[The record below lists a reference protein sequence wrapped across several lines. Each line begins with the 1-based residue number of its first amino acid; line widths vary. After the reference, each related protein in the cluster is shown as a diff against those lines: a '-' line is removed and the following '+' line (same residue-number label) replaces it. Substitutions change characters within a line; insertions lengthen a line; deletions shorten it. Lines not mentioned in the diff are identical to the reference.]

1 MDSISMDPQALLIVY
16 FKFAYRRETKIVF
29 AIKYRETKFFIRRS
43 FNTLITRVYIY
54 N

>member
-1 MDSISMDPQALLIVY
+1 MDSISMDPQALLIIY
-16 FKFAYRRETKIVF
+16 FKFAYRQETKIVF

-43 FNTLITRVYIY
+43 FNILITRVYIY